1 MSEYEYYEF
10 QAVDQPL
17 EESAR
22 KALRKLSSRARIT
35 SAGFSVHYD
44 WGYFQGKPAEMMK
57 RWFDLHVGV
66 GGTYRRLMIRVPK
79 RLVNRADLRRVLGGT
94 EIARIAD
101 AGQNLILDVF
111 FEFEPRDYEDWDD
124 GKGWMGALAPLRN
137 DLLSGDLRL
146 AYILWLWEVEQGSI
160 AESDREP
167 LPGIGPLTSSLKT
180 LAEFARI
187 DHDLVCAA
195 AEMPDPSLAAPLSRR
210 AVRAAV
216 EAIPQAE
223 KTLLIQR
230 VAESDPHAAAEIRK
244 RVKDSL
250 DTQTSARLRP
260 VSELWARA
268 EAMRVAREAE
278 AAQRKEKD
286 RLEQERLEERV
297 RQFRLNQLRGRVPE
311 TWREIEAAVEKRT
324 HTSYDRA
331 AELIF
336 DLHALAQQEGDL
348 ADFSDHVRALR
359 KRHERKKRFIE
370 RLIELD

>member
-17 EESAR
+17 DENAR

-44 WGYFQGKPAEMMK
+44 WGVFQGKPTEMMK

-66 GGTYRRLMIRVPK
+66 GGTYRRLMSRLPK
-79 RLVNRADLRRVLGGT
+79 RLVSRAQLEKALGGA
-94 EIARIAD
+94 EIAEIIES
-101 AGQNLILDVF
+101 GENLILDVF
-111 FEFEPRDYEDWDD
+111 LEFEPRDYEDWDD

-137 DLLSGDLRL
+137 DLLSGDMRL
-146 AYILWLWEVEQGSI
+146 AYVLWLWEVEQGGI
-160 AESDREP
+160 AQSVREP
-167 LPGIGPLTSSLKT
+167 LPGIGPLTSSLET
-180 LAEFARI
+180 LAEFARV

-195 AEMPDPSLAAPLSRR
+195 AEMPDPSLAEPQSSQ

-244 RVKDSL
+244 RVNDSA
-250 DTQTSARLRP
+250 DAQNTARLRP

-268 EAMRVAREAE
+268 EAMSAAREAE
-278 AAQRKEKD
+278 VAERREKE
-286 RLEQERLEERV
+286 RLERERLEEKV
-297 RQFRLNQLRGRVPE
+297 RNFRLNQLQGRVPE

-324 HTSYDRA
+324 HTSYNRA

-336 DLHALAQQEGDL
+336 DLHALAERDGNL
-348 ADFSDHVRALR
+348 AEFSDHLRALR
-359 KRHERKKRFIE
+359 ERHQRKKRFIE
-370 RLIELD
+370 RLVELG